1 MTVERHDFLV
11 ELGTEELP
19 PTALRGLEQAFAS
32 GVRSGLEKAGLTHGD
47 VVSFATPRRLAV
59 MVKGLI
65 ARQPDQDIKRRGP
78 PVSAS
83 FDGAG
88 QPTRAAL
95 AFAESCG
102 TTVDALQ
109 KLDEGKGSFLFF
121 IGTKPG
127 AAVGELLPQIVQT
140 SLDGLPVPRRMR
152 WGSGTAEF
160 VRPVHW
166 LVMLYGKDVLPAR
179 LLETDAGNE
188 TQGHRFHAPKP
199 IRITSPATYEH
210 TLSERGFVI
219 PDFTARR
226 ELIESRVS
234 AVATEL
240 GGRALIGDEL
250 LDEVTA
256 LVEWPVPLAGRF
268 EERFLELPREVL
280 ISTLQDHQRYFAVED
295 EQGRLM
301 PSFITVSNIESR
313 DPSKVRE
320 GNERVVRP
328 RLADA
333 AFFWGQDRK
342 QPLAARRDALDAM
355 TFQVKLGSL
364 GDKTRRVRALAGEIA
379 ATGIGDRADAERAAD
394 LCKCDLLTAMV
405 GEFPELQGIMGT
417 YYALADSEAAE
428 VAVAIREHYLPRGAG
443 DELPETHA
451 GLAVAIADKL
461 DTLAGIFDIGEK
473 PTGAKDPFGL
483 RRAAIGLLRILIE
496 KRLDLDLRKL
506 IGVALANVRADVE
519 RIRASKAAAA
529 TAGNVGA
536 AGAPAASATAA
547 GPGGA
552 SVVSA
557 KMVEAVAKTGTGTPT
572 AGPSRLAIDGTD
584 GTSKRGN
591 AATTPSGGGTAPAAS
606 AKAAKAVAS
615 TGTSATSDDQVYDFI
630 MERLRAYY
638 LERAP
643 GGTPGSPPAFTTEM
657 FDAVL
662 ATKPASPLDF
672 DARLNA
678 LRAFLDLPEAT
689 SLAAANK
696 RIANILRKAGELQ
709 RREVDVEGLKD
720 PAEVRLFD
728 AMRSLQEAVATA
740 LAQREYA
747 NALGRLAQLRPPV
760 DAFFERVMV
769 MDEDP
774 RLRANRLALLA
785 QLHGLFIGIADL
797 SRLPG

>member
-19 PTALRGLEQAFAS
+19 PTALRGLEQAFAA
-32 GVRSGLEKAGLTHGD
+32 GVRTGLEKAGLTHGD

-59 MVKGLI
+59 LVKKLL

-88 QPTRAAL
+88 QPTRASL

-102 TTVDALQ
+102 VTVDALQ
-109 KLDEGKGSFLFF
+109 RLDEGKGAFLFF

-127 AAVGELLPQIVQT
+127 AAVTQLLPQIVQS
-140 SLDGLPVPRRMR
+140 SLDALPIPRRMH

-179 LLETDAGNE
+179 LLETDAGNQ

-199 IRITSPATYEH
+199 IRITSPATYERV
-210 TLSERGFVI
+210 LRERGFVL
-219 PDFTARR
+219 PDFAARR
-226 ELIESRVS
+226 ELIKTRVL
-234 AVATEL
+234 AVAAEM
-240 GGRALIGDEL
+240 GGRALIGDAL

-364 GDKTRRVRALAGEIA
+364 GDKARRVKTLAGEIA
-379 ATGIGDRADAERAAD
+379 GTGIGERADAERAAD

-417 YYALADSEAAE
+417 YYALADGEPAE

-451 GLAVAIADKL
+451 GLAVALADKL
-461 DTLAGIFDIGEK
+461 DSLAGIFDIGEK

-496 KRLDLDLRKL
+496 KRLDLDLQKL
-506 IGVALANVRADVE
+506 IAVALANVRTDIE
-519 RIRASKAAAA
+519 RIRATKAAAA
-529 TAGNVGA
+529 TAANVGST
-536 AGAPAASATAA
+536 GISATANTAGVPTMA
-547 GPGGA
+547 GP
-552 SVVSA
+552 
-557 KMVEAVAKTGTGTPT
+557 
-572 AGPSRLAIDGTD
+572 
-584 GTSKRGN
+584 
-591 AATTPSGGGTAPAAS
+591 S
-606 AKAAKAVAS
+606 AKAAKGPTP
-615 TGTSATSDDQVYDFI
+615 TGAAMATTADQVYDFI

-638 LERAP
+638 LERTP
-643 GGTPGSPPAFTTEM
+643 SGLPGSAPAFTTEM

-696 RIANILRKAGELQ
+696 RIANILRKAGELP
-709 RREVDVEGLKD
+709 RKDVEVETLKD

-740 LAQREYA
+740 VAQREYA

-760 DAFFERVMV
+760 DAFFEQVMV

>member
-1 MTVERHDFLV
+1 MTERRDFLV

-32 GVRSGLEKAGLTHGD
+32 GITAGLDKSGLTHGEII
-47 VVSFATPRRLAV
+47 SFATPRRLALL
-59 MVKGLI
+59 VKRLA

-78 PVSAS
+78 PVNAA
-83 FDGAG
+83 FDSAG

-95 AFAESCG
+95 AFADSCG
-102 TTVDALQ
+102 VPVGSLQ
-109 KLDEGKGSFLFF
+109 KLDEGKGTFLFF
-121 IGTKPG
+121 IGTRPG
-127 AAVGELLPQIVQT
+127 AAVTELLPQIVQS
-140 SLDGLPVPRRMR
+140 SLDALPIPRRMH

-166 LVMLYGKDVLPAR
+166 LVMLYGKDVVPAK
-179 LLETDAGNE
+179 LLDTDAGNL
-188 TQGHRFHAPKP
+188 THGHRFHAPKP
-199 IRITSPATYEH
+199 IRVASPATYER
-210 TLSERGFVI
+210 TLSERGHVLPRFA
-219 PDFTARR
+219 ARR
-226 ELIESRVS
+226 ELIRAKVIE
-234 AVATEL
+234 VASSL
-240 GGRALIGDEL
+240 GGKALIGDEL

-280 ISTLQDHQRYFAVED
+280 ISTLQDHQRYFAVEAA
-295 EQGRLM
+295 QGRLM

-313 DPSKVRE
+313 DPAKVRE

-333 AFFWGQDRK
+333 AVFWEQDRK
-342 QPLAARRDALDAM
+342 HPLASRREALDAM

-364 GDKTRRVRALAGEIA
+364 GDKTRRIRALAGEIA
-379 ATGIGDRADAERAAD
+379 VAGVGDRADAERAAE

-417 YYALADSEAAE
+417 YYALADGETGE

-451 GLAVAIADKL
+451 GLAVALADKL
-461 DTLAGIFDIGEK
+461 DTLAGIFEIGEK

-506 IGVALANVRADVE
+506 IGLALANVRTDVE
-519 RIRASKAAAA
+519 RIRASKAATA
-529 TAGNVGA
+529 TASPPHVN
-536 AGAPAASATAA
+536 S
-547 GPGGA
+547 
-552 SVVSA
+552 
-557 KMVEAVAKTGTGTPT
+557 KT
-572 AGPSRLAIDGTD
+572 
-584 GTSKRGN
+584 
-591 AATTPSGGGTAPAAS
+591 
-606 AKAAKAVAS
+606 
-615 TGTSATSDDQVYDFI
+615 DDEVYDFI

-638 LERAP
+638 LERPATAATSP
-643 GGTPGSPPAFTTEM
+643 GTSAPAFTTEM

-662 ATKPASPLDF
+662 ATKPASPVDF
-672 DARLNA
+672 DARLKA
-678 LRAFLDLPEAT
+678 LRAFLDLPEAA

-696 RIANILRKAGELQ
+696 RIANILRKAGEEH
-709 RREVDVEGLKD
+709 RGPVETETLKD
-720 PAEVRLFD
+720 PAEIRLYD
-728 AMRSLQEAVATA
+728 AMHSLREAVSSA

>member
-1 MTVERHDFLV
+1 MTVARRDFLV
-11 ELGTEELP
+11 EVGTEELP
-19 PTALRGLEQAFAS
+19 PKALHSLEQAFAA
-32 GVRSGLEKAGLTHGD
+32 GIRGGLEKSGLAHGD
-47 VVSFATPRRLAV
+47 AVSFATPRRLAV
-59 MVKGLI
+59 LVKSLV

-95 AFAESCG
+95 AFAASCG

-109 KLDEGKGSFLFF
+109 KLDEGKGLFLFF
-121 IGTKPG
+121 IGTKEG
-127 AAVGELLPQIVQT
+127 AAVTELLPQIVQA
-140 SLDGLPVPRRMR
+140 SLDGLPIPRRMH

-166 LVMLYGKDVLPAR
+166 LVMLYGKDVVTAR
-179 LLETDAGNE
+179 LLETDAGHQ
-188 TQGHRFHAPKP
+188 THGHRFHAPKP
-199 IRITSPATYEH
+199 IRITSPAAYESA
-210 TLSERGFVI
+210 LSERGFVL
-219 PDFTARR
+219 PNFQTRR
-226 ELIESRVS
+226 DLIKTKVLE
-234 AVATEL
+234 VAGSL
-240 GGRALIGDEL
+240 GGRALVSDEL

-268 EERFLELPREVL
+268 EERFLKLPREVL
-280 ISTLQDHQRYFAVED
+280 ISTLQEHQRYFAVED
-295 EQGRLM
+295 EEGRLL

-313 DPSKVRE
+313 DPAKVRE

-333 AFFWGQDRK
+333 AFFWDQDRK
-342 QPLAARRDALDAM
+342 QPLAARRQALDAM
-355 TFQVKLGSL
+355 TFQAKLGTL

-379 ATGIGDRADAERAAD
+379 AAGVSDRADAERAAE

-417 YYALADSEAAE
+417 YYALEDGESAE

-443 DELPETHA
+443 DELPETQA
-451 GLAVAIADKL
+451 GLALAIADKL
-461 DTLAGIFDIGEK
+461 DTVAGIFEIGEK

-496 KRLDLDLRKL
+496 KRLDLDLRRL
-506 IGVALANVRADVE
+506 ISSALSGVRADIA
-519 RIRASKAAAA
+519 RIRMNKVAAASGKETSAGHAAAA
-529 TAGNVGA
+529 S
-536 AGAPAASATAA
+536 APGDVASA
-547 GPGGA
+547 GRPA
-552 SVVSA
+552 S
-557 KMVEAVAKTGTGTPT
+557 
-572 AGPSRLAIDGTD
+572 
-584 GTSKRGN
+584 
-591 AATTPSGGGTAPAAS
+591 AATTPDTEE
-606 AKAAKAVAS
+606 
-615 TGTSATSDDQVYDFI
+615 QVYDFI

-638 LERAP
+638 LERAT
-643 GGTPGSPPAFTTEM
+643 GQTPGSGPAFTTEM

-662 ATKPASPLDF
+662 ATRPASPLDF

-696 RIANILRKAGELQ
+696 RIANILRKAGELP
-709 RREVDVEGLKD
+709 RNGVDVEVLKD
-720 PAEVRLFD
+720 DAEIRLFD

-740 LAQREYA
+740 VAQREYA

-760 DAFFERVMV
+760 DVFFEKVMV

-785 QLHGLFIGIADL
+785 QLHGLFGGIADL